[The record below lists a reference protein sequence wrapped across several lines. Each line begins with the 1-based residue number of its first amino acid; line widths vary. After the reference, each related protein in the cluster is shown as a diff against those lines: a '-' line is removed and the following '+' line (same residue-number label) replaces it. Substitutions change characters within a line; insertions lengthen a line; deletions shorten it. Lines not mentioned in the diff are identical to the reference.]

1 MTNDSMPG
9 IIKVGMSTKVPT
21 ERAKELE
28 DTGLP
33 MPYVVQYYAFF
44 DDMQQA
50 EKKAHNE
57 LSKYHYNKEFFK
69 TDVGTAINCIEN
81 LGLSFNRLYCKL
93 DKVELYKLALRVDPD
108 DADAHF
114 GLGDANLH
122 FKDRGSALE
131 EYKKLKELDSELA
144 DKLFDLIYKEEEEL
158 EGEDSDKIESYKK
171 AIRIDPDDVKAHNNL
186 GLAYD
191 KSGKYKEAIE
201 SYKQAIKIDPDYAT
215 AHNNLGVVYGELGK
229 YYDAIEAYK
238 QAIKIKPD
246 YANAHFNLGIA
257 YGGLGRHQEAIESFK
272 QAIRIDPYNADAH
285 FNLGVAYVKSGM
297 NEEAIESYKQ
307 AIRIDPDYA
316 LAHYNLGLA
325 YILLKDRGSAMEQYK
340 ILKKLDT
347 EKANDLFN
355 EIYSE

>member
-21 ERAKELE
+21 ERAKDFE

-44 DDMQQA
+44 DDMRQA

-158 EGEDSDKIESYKK
+158 EGEDSDKI
-171 AIRIDPDDVKAHNNL
+171 D
-186 GLAYD
+186 
-191 KSGKYKEAIE
+191 
-201 SYKQAIKIDPDYAT
+201 SYKQAIKINPD
-215 AHNNLGVVYGELGK
+215 HVN
-229 YYDAIEAYK
+229 
-238 QAIKIKPD
+238 
-246 YANAHFNLGIA
+246 
-257 YGGLGRHQEAIESFK
+257 
-272 QAIRIDPYNADAH
+272 
-285 FNLGVAYVKSGM
+285 
-297 NEEAIESYKQ
+297 
-307 AIRIDPDYA
+307 
-316 LAHYNLGLA
+316 AHYNLGVA
-325 YILLKDRGSAMEQYK
+325 EEARKDKRGLWGK
-340 ILKKLDT
+340 
-347 EKANDLFN
+347 
-355 EIYSE
+355 

>member
-1 MTNDSMPG
+1 MGKKGFVYIMTNDSMPG

-144 DKLFDLIYKEEEEL
+144 DKLFDLIYE
-158 EGEDSDKIESYKK
+158 
-171 AIRIDPDDVKAHNNL
+171 
-186 GLAYD
+186 
-191 KSGKYKEAIE
+191 
-201 SYKQAIKIDPDYAT
+201 
-215 AHNNLGVVYGELGK
+215 
-229 YYDAIEAYK
+229 
-238 QAIKIKPD
+238 
-246 YANAHFNLGIA
+246 
-257 YGGLGRHQEAIESFK
+257 
-272 QAIRIDPYNADAH
+272 
-285 FNLGVAYVKSGM
+285 
-297 NEEAIESYKQ
+297 
-307 AIRIDPDYA
+307 
-316 LAHYNLGLA
+316 
-325 YILLKDRGSAMEQYK
+325 
-340 ILKKLDT
+340 
-347 EKANDLFN
+347 
-355 EIYSE
+355 

>member
-1 MTNDSMPG
+1 MGKKGFVYIMTNDSMPG

-44 DDMQQA
+44 DDMRQA

-144 DKLFDLIYKEEEEL
+144 DKLFDMIYKEEEEI
-158 EGEDSDKIESYKK
+158 EGEDHDT
-171 AIRIDPDDVKAHNNL
+171 
-186 GLAYD
+186 
-191 KSGKYKEAIE
+191 IE
-201 SYKQAIKIDPDYAT
+201 SYKQAIW
-215 AHNNLGVVYGELGK
+215 
-229 YYDAIEAYK
+229 
-238 QAIKIKPD
+238 
-246 YANAHFNLGIA
+246 
-257 YGGLGRHQEAIESFK
+257 
-272 QAIRIDPYNADAH
+272 IDPY
-285 FNLGVAYVKSGM
+285 
-297 NEEAIESYKQ
+297 
-307 AIRIDPDYA
+307 YA
-316 LAHYNLGLA
+316 SAHYNLC
-325 YILLKDRGSAMEQYK
+325 YHRQDFVI
-340 ILKKLDT
+340 
-347 EKANDLFN
+347 EKR
-355 EIYSE
+355 S

>member
-9 IIKVGMSTKVPT
+9 TIKVGMSTKVPT

-44 DDMQQA
+44 DDMRQA

-158 EGEDSDKIESYKK
+158 EGEDSDKI
-171 AIRIDPDDVKAHNNL
+171 D
-186 GLAYD
+186 
-191 KSGKYKEAIE
+191 
-201 SYKQAIKIDPDYAT
+201 
-215 AHNNLGVVYGELGK
+215 
-229 YYDAIEAYK
+229 
-238 QAIKIKPD
+238 
-246 YANAHFNLGIA
+246 
-257 YGGLGRHQEAIESFK
+257 
-272 QAIRIDPYNADAH
+272 
-285 FNLGVAYVKSGM
+285 
-297 NEEAIESYKQ
+297 SYKQ
-307 AIRIDPDYA
+307 AIRIDPDDA
-316 LAHYNLGLA
+316 LAHYNLACCYSLLGNVNKALESLGRSIDLGFDDIKHIENDSDLNGLRDEA
-325 YILLKDRGSAMEQYK
+325 GY
-340 ILKKLDT
+340 KKLIN
-347 EKANDLFN
+347 KLKR
-355 EIYSE
+355 

>member
-1 MTNDSMPG
+1 MGKKGFVYIMTNDSMPG

-44 DDMQQA
+44 DDMRQA

-158 EGEDSDKIESYKK
+158 EGEDSDKIDSYKQ
-171 AIRIDPDDVKAHNNL
+171 AIRIDPDYADAHNNL
-186 GLAYD
+186 GLAY
-191 KSGKYKEAIE
+191 
-201 SYKQAIKIDPDYAT
+201 
-215 AHNNLGVVYGELGK
+215 HNLEMY
-229 YYDAIEAYK
+229 
-238 QAIKIKPD
+238 
-246 YANAHFNLGIA
+246 
-257 YGGLGRHQEAIESFK
+257 
-272 QAIRIDPYNADAH
+272 
-285 FNLGVAYVKSGM
+285 
-297 NEEAIESYKQ
+297 EEAIESYKQ

-316 LAHYNLGLA
+316 DAHSNLGNA
-325 YILLKDRGSAMEQYK
+325 
-340 ILKKLDT
+340 
-347 EKANDLFN
+347 EKAMKDKIGLWWEKASNFLKGK
-355 EIYSE
+355 